1 MLSIHWFAGIAVA
14 STLSLMPDVAAAK
27 PKPAPVA
34 EPEVLVP
41 LDPNQGQLPESI
53 TTDEDGNI
61 YLSIG
66 NTIGIIDPDGN
77 YSTFATLP
85 IPTGGFVT
93 GLKFGD
99 DGYLYA
105 GTGAFSTDPSGA
117 FVYRVSPDG
126 EVIEQCA
133 ALPANGFPNDLAFDN
148 KGNLYVTDPFLG
160 QIYKI
165 DGCGGDVSV
174 FLDDPLLD
182 PNTGDPFLGISPFG
196 VDGIAFD
203 KNYKNLYVGNLD
215 YGRIV
220 KIELEKNGTAGD
232 VDVFYENVDLIGGV
246 DGIAF
251 DKQGTLY
258 LAVHGQERIVAIDKK
273 GKATIVAEG
282 GELNQPS
289 SLVFGATKNDKN
301 TLYISNFSIL
311 SATGFR
317 PGPPTPGLL
326 TLDVK
331 HGGQSLP

>member
-1 MLSIHWFAGIAVA
+1 MLSIHWFAGIAIA
-14 STLSLMPDVAAAK
+14 STLSLMPDVAAAA
-27 PKPAPVA
+27 KPAPPA

-61 YLSIG
+61 YLSMG
-66 NTIGIIDPDGN
+66 NTIGVIDPSGEL
-77 YSTFATLP
+77 STFATLP
-85 IPTGGFVT
+85 TPAGGFVT

-105 GTGAFSTDPSGA
+105 GTGAFASDPSGA
-117 FVYRVSPDG
+117 FVFRVSPDG

-165 DGCGGDVSV
+165 DGCGGEVSV

-182 PNTGDPFLGISPFG
+182 PNVEDPYLKISPFG

-220 KIELEKNGTAGD
+220 KIEVEKDGTAGD
-232 VDVFYENVDLIGGV
+232 VEVFYENIDLIGGV

-251 DKQGTLY
+251 DRKQNLY
-258 LAVHGQERIVAIDKK
+258 LAVHGQDRIVAIDKR
-273 GKATIVAEG
+273 GNATIVAEG
-282 GELNQPS
+282 GELQQPS
-289 SLVFGATKNDKN
+289 SLVFGATKNDRN
-301 TLYISNFSIL
+301 TLYIANFAIL
-311 SATGFR
+311 AAFGVK

-326 TLDVK
+326 VLDVK
-331 HGGQSLP
+331 HGGKSLP